1 MRVLSASVLSV
12 SAVSLALMTAG
23 CSSSSPE
30 TASAAVATNGTT
42 RTYFVA
48 AEDVVWDYAP
58 TGSNQ
63 MEGRPFQDVEKM
75 FMEAGPTVIG
85 RKAKKAL
92 YFEYT
97 DETFKTR
104 KPRAPEWEHLGF
116 LGPLI
121 RAQVGDTIRVV
132 FRNNTSFPASLHPH
146 GVSYKKDS
154 EGAHY
159 NDGTAGPDKADDG
172 VPPGGSHTYV
182 WPVPE
187 RAGPTEHEGSSAF
200 WMYHSHVDEIRDVAT
215 GLIGPMVITRRG
227 TALRADGSPTDVD
240 RELVA
245 GFIEVDENESWY
257 LEENIKTYATKPKS
271 VKIAPGPFGD
281 LAALPDFGMYFR
293 ETING
298 FTYGHTPGMTTKV
311 GARTR
316 WYVMSST
323 NFEIHA
329 PHWHG
334 NVVTSNHMRT
344 DVGTLLP
351 MGMFVADMLPDN
363 PGKWFFHCHVSTHLR
378 AGMQATYLVQ

>member
-1 MRVLSASVLSV
+1 
-12 SAVSLALMTAG
+12 MTAA
-23 CSSSSPE
+23 CSSATPE
-30 TASAAVATNGTT
+30 TASAAGATNGTT

-48 AEDVVWDYAP
+48 AEDTVWDYAP

-63 MEGRPFQDVEKM
+63 MEGRPFQDVEKS
-75 FMEAGPTVIG
+75 FMEPGPTVIG

-97 DETFKTR
+97 DETFTTR

-132 FRNNTSFPASLHPH
+132 FRNKTSFPASMHPH

-159 NDGTAGPDKADDG
+159 NDGTSGTDKADDG

-215 GLIGPMVITRRG
+215 GLIGPMVVTRRG
-227 TALRADGSPTDVD
+227 TPLRAEGSPTDVD
-240 RELVA
+240 REVVA
-245 GFIEVDENESWY
+245 GFIEVDENQSWY
-257 LEENIKTYATKPKS
+257 LEENIKSYATNPKA
-271 VKIAPGPFGD
+271 VKILKSPFGD
-281 LAALPDFGMYFR
+281 IAAIPDFGMYFR

-298 FTYGHTPGMTTKV
+298 FSYGHTPGMTTKV

>member
-1 MRVLSASVLSV
+1 MPGSSRGLYVLPFFLVAVLV
-12 SAVSLALMTAG
+12 TA
-23 CSSSSPE
+23 CSSHPE
-30 TASAAVATNGTT
+30 TASAATPANGTT
-42 RTYFVA
+42 RTYYIA
-48 AEDVVWDYAP
+48 AEDTVWDYAP
-58 TGSNQ
+58 SGSNQ
-63 MEGRPFQDVEKM
+63 MEGRPFQGVEKS

-85 RKAKKAL
+85 RKVKKAL

-97 DETFKTR
+97 DDTFKTR

-132 FRNNTSFPASLHPH
+132 FRNNSRFPASLHPH

-159 NDGTAGPDKADDG
+159 NDGTSGADKADDG
-172 VPPGGSHTYV
+172 VPTGGTHVYT

-215 GLIGPMVITRRG
+215 GLIGPMIITRRG
-227 TALRADGSPTDVD
+227 TPLRADGSPTDVD

-245 GFIEVDENESWY
+245 GFVEVDENQSWY
-257 LEENIKTYATKPKS
+257 LEENVKTYTTNPKA
-271 VKIAPGPFGD
+271 VKIAKSPFGD
-281 LAALPDFGMYFR
+281 TAALPDFGMYFR

-298 FTYGHTPGMTTKV
+298 FSYGHTPGMNTKV

-316 WYVMSST
+316 WYVMAST
-323 NFEIHA
+323 NFEIHS

-363 PGKWFFHCHVSTHLR
+363 PGRWFFHCHVSTHLR
-378 AGMQATYLVQ
+378 AGMQATYVVN